1 MAGPQLLKHIM
12 SVISAVIVMVK
23 TQKYTDAFWTN
34 TLLLL
39 RGIRYTETMIQNKQ
53 RNENGFQEN
62 LSK

>member
-53 RNENGFQEN
+53 RNKNGFQEN

>member
-12 SVISAVIVMVK
+12 SVISAVMLMVK

-53 RNENGFQEN
+53 RNKNGFQEN